1 MERSSSEWDSS
12 QWPPKEWQ
20 CIGITEA
27 RDPDFDSAAV
37 PGAWAQALVAAFE
50 GDDWGLSGGGLT
62 ALSRPG
68 RIPVTP
74 PDNSALQGQPASSN
88 TNTRGM
94 LLMGVAHMHC
104 HHFQT
109 SWAA

>member
-1 MERSSSEWDSS
+1 MEWSSSEWGSS
-12 QWPPKEWQ
+12 QWTPKEWQ
-20 CIGITEA
+20 FPGITEA
-27 RDPDFDSAAV
+27 RDPDLDSAAV

-74 PDNSALQGQPASSN
+74 PDNSALQGQTAS
-88 TNTRGM
+88 
-94 LLMGVAHMHC
+94 
-104 HHFQT
+104 
-109 SWAA
+109 